1 MQRVPSVLSK
11 PSFKALSHP
20 LAPTHPLVPTGT
32 VPYSESRRDVPVEW
46 TWSEAA
52 PAPAVAPTTA
62 TFAPLAYESGYAYPL
77 VVWLHSDGADEGSLP
92 QVMKHVSLRNFIAVA
107 PRGAEAL
114 AQGYGWSQQA
124 TGVDAAEDTVFAA
137 IESIRDRFSVHPDR
151 VFLVGAGSGGAM
163 AMRIALRH
171 PENFAGVATLDG
183 ALPTGEAL
191 LCRVNEARRLPLL
204 LSASKKSVQ
213 YPESRMCRDL
223 SLLHSAGCRVAVRQ
237 YPGGDDLTTVM
248 LADVNRWA
256 MEIVCG

>member
-52 PAPAVAPTTA
+52 PTPAASPTTA
-62 TFAPLAYESGYAYPL
+62 TFAPLAYESGYQYPL

-92 QVMKHVSLRNFIAVA
+92 EVMKHISLRNFVAVA
-107 PRGAEAL
+107 PRGVEAL
-114 AQGYGWSQQA
+114 DDGYGWSQH
-124 TGVDAAEDTVFAA
+124 TDGIDAAEDTVF
-137 IESIRDRFSVHPDR
+137 ESIDSTLNRFSVHPRR

-171 PENFAGVATLDG
+171 PDRFAGVATLDG
-183 ALPTGEAL
+183 ALPAGDAL
-191 LCRVNEARRLPLL
+191 LCRVNEARSLPLL
-204 LSASKKSVQ
+204 LSACKESVE

-223 SLLHSAGCRVAVRQ
+223 SLLHSAGCRVAIRQ
-237 YPGGDDLTTVM
+237 YPGRDDLTTVM